1 MTGPPPDA
9 LMSYTRVDDQN
20 TDGYLTTFCE
30 KLSGEV
36 YLHTG
41 QPFHIF
47 QDIKDIAWGQPFEQR
62 IDTALATI
70 TFFIPILTPS
80 FFRSAFCR
88 SELEKFLRREA
99 ALGRGDLILPV
110 YYINVPALEKPAL
123 RAKDPLAQT
132 IAARQRM
139 DWRELRFEGFDSP
152 RVRRM
157 LAQMAEQIATALEQ
171 VPALDAPPEAA
182 PPPPPPAPPV
192 GSVSADETSPPPA
205 TSATPADAAPPPPP
219 AGSAPENGKSGDPP
233 SQENGREV
241 TQLRAPAPP
250 SPPTQPAWERPR
262 QAEPPPERRSD
273 ADTPSRPRRHRRLLP
288 VGVLLALLVAL
299 LFFAMR
305 EWPFGGVAVV
315 PPTATPATPTTA
327 PVPTTAPGD
336 PAVVELPNGVTMEFV
351 AVPAG
356 PFLMGSSDDDE
367 LAADN
372 EKPQHEL
379 TLDTYWIGQ
388 TEVTNAQFRPFV
400 AGDGYTNQDYWT
412 DVGWEWREEEGIT
425 APCRWDDAEWNGADQ
440 PVVCVSWFE
449 AVAYAR
455 WLSAQ
460 TGQALRLPTEAEWEK
475 AARGPDG
482 FIWPWGNTWKE
493 GRCNTEEAGIG
504 TTTPVGS
511 YPEGASPYGALD
523 MAGNVWEWTAT
534 RWTKDYPYAVEDEW
548 TAEYLAGEGGR
559 MLRGGS
565 WFNEQRG
572 VRGASRI
579 ISYPR
584 ARDLSIGLRL
594 ASHSPLPGSDE

>member
-47 QDIKDIAWGQPFEQR
+47 QDIKDIAWGQPFKQR
-62 IDTALATI
+62 IDAALASI
-70 TFFIPILTPS
+70 NFFLPILTPS
-80 FFRSAFCR
+80 FFTSPFCR
-88 SELEKFLRREA
+88 SELEKFLAREA
-99 ALGRGDLILPV
+99 RLGRGDLILPV

-139 DWRELRFEGFDSP
+139 DWRKLRFERFDSP

-171 VPALDAPPEAA
+171 VPALDAPPETA
-182 PPPPPPAPPV
+182 PPPPPAPPV
-192 GSVSADETSPPPA
+192 GSVSADETSPPPATSTTPADAAPPPPA

-233 SQENGREV
+233 SQANGRDA
-241 TQLRAPAPP
+241 TQPPALATQ
-250 SPPTQPAWERPR
+250 SPPAQPARERPR
-262 QAEPPPERRSD
+262 QAEPPPERRSA
-273 ADTPSRPRRHRRLLP
+273 ADTPSRPRRDRRLLP

-299 LFFAMR
+299 LFFAVR
-305 EWPFGGVAVV
+305 EWPFGGVAVI
-315 PPTATPATPTTA
+315 
-327 PVPTTAPGD
+327 
-336 PAVVELPNGVTMEFV
+336 ELPNGATMEFV
-351 AVPAG
+351 EVPAG
-356 PFLMGSSDDDE
+356 PFLMGSNDDDE
-367 LAADN
+367 LADDD

-379 TLDTYWIGQ
+379 TLDTYWIGK

-400 AGDGYTNQDYWT
+400 EGDGYTNRDYWT
-412 DVGWEWREEEGIT
+412 DAGWRWREEEEIT
-425 APCRWDDAEWNGADQ
+425 QPAFWDNADRNGDQQ
-440 PVVCVSWFE
+440 PVVGISWYE

-482 FIWPWGNTWKE
+482 LIYPWGDAWKE
-493 GRCNTEEAGIG
+493 GRANTAEAGIG

-511 YPEGASPYGALD
+511 YPEGASPYGTLD
-523 MAGNVWEWTAT
+523 MAGNVWEWIAT
-534 RWTKDYPYAVEDEW
+534 QWRKDYPYAVEDEW
-548 TAEYLAGEGGR
+548 TVEYLAGNSAR

-565 WFNEQRG
+565 WFSEQKF
-572 VRGASRI
+572 VRGANRSDNN
-579 ISYPR
+579 PR
-584 ARDLSIGLRL
+584 FRNFSHGLRL